1 MQRASNPLLRDDI
14 ASALNSAV
22 VLFVRHI
29 AYGQSLTQNAVL
41 GQLDDDGPVRLTAL
55 AAATVVSQPSMT
67 QLIARL
73 EREGLVARLDDPD
86 DGRATLVAI
95 TDDGRAHRVTTR
107 RTLHGRLNELLETLP
122 ADDEASLALAMR
134 VAAPLI
140 EQLSQQA
147 RQRLS
152 PSAPT

>member
-1 MQRASNPLLRDDI
+1 MQRVSEPLLRDDI

-41 GQLDDDGPVRLTAL
+41 GQLDDDGPIRLTTL
-55 AAATVVSQPSMT
+55 AAATGVSQPSMT

-73 EREGLVARLDDPD
+73 EREGLVARLEDPD

-140 EQLSQQA
+140 EQLSERA
-147 RQRLS
+147 RQRPA